1 MSTQIHEQVHAA
13 VAGALP
19 RVVARLASGWAVLGD
34 PQILPGYA
42 LLLPDPVVPDLNALA
57 GKARQQFLDDMA
69 RLGDAVL
76 AVTGAERLNYE
87 ILGNVEPALHAHVIP
102 RYAWEPPARRR
113 TTVWLHDW
121 SAAPP
126 FSPEGHAQLLQALAR
141 QLGSADDRRSV
152 T

>member
-1 MSTQIHEQVHAA
+1 MSTQIHQQVHAA
-13 VAGALP
+13 AAGALP
-19 RVVARLASGWAVLGD
+19 RVIARLASGWAVLGD

-42 LLLPDPVVPDLNALA
+42 LLLPDPVVPDLNALE
-57 GKARQQFLDDMA
+57 GRARQQFLDDMA

-76 AVTGAERLNYE
+76 AVTGAERVNYE

-102 RYAWEPPARRR
+102 RYAWEPPTRRR

-126 FSPEGHAQLLQALAR
+126 FSPEGHAQLLQGLAQR
-141 QLGSADDRRSV
+141 LRSAGDHRSA